1 MNEPADTPPIEV
13 ERLSRSRAILVAIFL
28 LISLNYFTWRLGT
41 FNEEAYIFSIV
52 IYCAEIFGI
61 MTTLLHLF
69 MTWNLT
75 VRHSPPILEN
85 RTVDVFVP
93 TYNESVDMLRRT
105 LISAKSMRYSCKVWL
120 LDDGHR
126 EEMRQLAN
134 ELNVEYLAREDNR
147 HAKAGNL
154 NHALAHSDG
163 EFIAIFDCDHAPH
176 MNFITNTIGY
186 FRDDSVALVQTPQD
200 FYNLDSYQHR
210 KTRSYKR
217 IWTEQ
222 SLFFRVIQR
231 GKDYWNAAFF
241 CGSCAIV
248 RRSALDKI
256 GGFATGTITEDLHTS
271 IKLHGEG
278 YKSVYHSETLAYGL
292 APSSIRPFLSQ
303 RVRWGQ
309 GAMQVWKKEGILFN
323 SRLTIPQRLNYFAS
337 MVTYFDGWQKGV
349 FYIAPVI
356 VLTTGLM
363 PISAINLEFLM
374 HFIPYFLLTFWVFEE
389 VGRGY
394 GQTFLTEQYN
404 MARFAA
410 FAWATLS
417 VFRSPEKFKVTEK
430 SAKKASANYKNTLPQ
445 LLITFIN
452 FFAIPLGI
460 ALYVYIQH
468 LPPEGVIANII
479 WATVNAVLGLGILRF
494 TFDHQKYTRN
504 DYRFPIPLPIR
515 LDTPEGKALYATVDN
530 ISASGC
536 RIYGDIRKAFTD
548 NKITGALILPL
559 EEIAIAGQVITHSN
573 TNRSD
578 EQDVPAYGIHFEFKD
593 DNQRNEMER
602 FLFGSSLQYQ
612 LLGLSEQGST
622 PLEKITHL
630 LSSRHT
636 KSNRD
641 HVTWSTALSH
651 AVTSDTTDK
660 VILLSEFE
668 NANISREIISFDR
681 LPKKE
686 TLRLNIFRRTG
697 SYAMSM
703 KLLNEKRL
711 ESPVGPLYKY
721 SVLACELANDSKFME
736 HTENETTQ
744 IRPADIADL
753 QSRSA

>member
-1 MNEPADTPPIEV
+1 MKQPSDQPPLEV
-13 ERLSRSRAILVAIFL
+13 ERLSRPRAILVTVFL
-28 LISLNYFTWRLGT
+28 LISLNYFIWRLGT

-52 IYCAEIFGI
+52 IYCAEVFGI

-75 VRHSPPILEN
+75 VRRSPPILEN

-93 TYNESVDMLRRT
+93 TYNESVDMVRRT
-105 LISAKSMRYSCKVWL
+105 LISAKSMHYDCKVWL
-120 LDDGHR
+120 LDDGNR
-126 EEMRQLAN
+126 DEMRQLADK
-134 ELNVEYLAREDNR
+134 LNVEYLARTDNR

-154 NHALAHSDG
+154 NHALEHSSG

-176 MNFITNTIGY
+176 MHFINNTIGY
-186 FRDDSVALVQTPQD
+186 FSDESVALVQTPQD

-210 KTRSYKR
+210 KTSAYNR

-248 RRSALDKI
+248 RRSALEKI

-271 IKLHGEG
+271 IKLHCEG

-303 RVRWGQ
+303 RIRWGQ

-323 SRLTIPQRLNYFAS
+323 SRLTIAQRLNYFAS

-356 VLTTGLM
+356 VLATGLM
-363 PISAINLEFLM
+363 PISAINVEFLM

-389 VGRGY
+389 AGRGY

-417 VFRSPEKFKVTEK
+417 IFKSPEKFKVTEK
-430 SAKKASANYKNTLPQ
+430 SAKKASANFSNTLPQ

-460 ALYVYIQH
+460 SLYVYLHH
-468 LPPEGVIANII
+468 LPAEGVIANII
-479 WATVNAVLGLGILRF
+479 WASINAVLGLGILRF

-504 DYRFPIPLPIR
+504 DYRFPIPLPVR
-515 LDTPEGKALYATVDN
+515 LDTAEGKSLYATVDN

-536 RIYGDIRKAFTD
+536 RIYGDIRKSFK
-548 NKITGALILPL
+548 NNRISGSLILPL
-559 EEIAIAGQVITHSN
+559 EEISIAGQVITHASAN
-573 TNRSD
+573 IAD
-578 EQDVPAYGIHFEFKD
+578 EQYVPAYGIQFEFQD
-593 DNQRNEMER
+593 ESQRNEMER
-602 FLFGSSLQYQ
+602 FLFGSSLQFQ
-612 LLGLSEQGST
+612 VMNLSEQGRT
-622 PLEKITHL
+622 PLEKISQL
-630 LSSRHT
+630 LSSRSRKPAQEHI
-636 KSNRD
+636 
-641 HVTWSTALSH
+641 TWSTALSH
-651 AVTSDTTDK
+651 AAGSFNGDRI
-660 VILLSEFE
+660 ILLSEFK
-668 NANISREIISFDR
+668 NANISREIISFER
-681 LPKKE
+681 LAEHE

-697 SYAMSM
+697 NYAMSM
-703 KLLNEKRL
+703 KTLSEKRL
-711 ESPVGPLYKY
+711 QSPVGPLYKY
-721 SVLACELANDSKFME
+721 SVLACELAGNSKFME
-736 HTENETTQ
+736 HVDNET
-744 IRPADIADL
+744 IKNKPADIIDL
-753 QSRSA
+753 QARSA